1 MKNLFCIDLRL
12 FNHITINKVT
22 DKYGIPFEKLWELK
36 KDGVAKIWIDETPYD
51 GKNILIAYNTKKS
64 DEIIFTDTLKEHLS
78 KMDFM
83 KPEKRKLDTDS
94 ILEKISKFGISSLK
108 ADEKEFLDNLS
119 K

>member
-1 MKNLFCIDLRL
+1 M
-12 FNHITINKVT
+12 
-22 DKYGIPFEKLWELK
+22 
-36 KDGVAKIWIDETPYD
+36 
-51 GKNILIAYNTKKS
+51 TKKS